1 MYIRQTILFTL
12 NRAKVI
18 LLCLAFFIP
27 FFSYSED
34 TSIQNYSH
42 LALKKG
48 TFYAGLGLTPQNAS
62 IYLEINETRF
72 GINNSASINVEYFLA
87 NRLSIL
93 GYAALTHYYST
104 SKIDTTFSQTER
116 RKFSSFNPLLGIGVA
131 YYPKFFQINPKHSS
145 ILYNIGLFGVFNRSY
160 VKGGFINSTN
170 KIEISDASVNG
181 GFILQFYPKNR
192 FHLPTSRFSGQL
204 IFSFPTYYINRLESG
219 FDINKP
225 PNKTRLEYSNF
236 ITFGIKYQL
245 SPLAKQVNKEIPEK
259 FRITTFDQLYK
270 EKSIHAGLGL
280 NWRPMYYEN
289 NTSST
294 TINYMVINTDL
305 EYFIKRRLSVNL
317 GYIGLRSSNPTD
329 LFDIQSSDR
338 LSAFFSVYPKFM
350 RGLNRFSFSSSLGLS
365 YFNGK
370 VELLSNPNDLK
381 NNFAFKTMQV
391 FGAYTF
397 IYKPLRL
404 FKQDN
409 HNFSLQFRSMGSV
422 YTFQNL
428 TKFRE
433 GDEKFEPFGSG
444 IARGLLIR
452 AVYKLN

>member
-1 MYIRQTILFTL
+1 MYIRQTSLFIQ
-12 NRAKVI
+12 NRAKI
-18 LLCLAFFIP
+18 LLLCFAFFIP

-34 TSIQNYSH
+34 TSIQNYSN
-42 LALKKG
+42 LAFKKG
-48 TFYAGLGLTPQNAS
+48 TYYAG
-62 IYLEINETRF
+62 F
-72 GINNSASINVEYFLA
+72 GFSPRAFLSNGKNHIIVSGAVLDFEYFMSNRFSLIGLLA
-87 NRLSIL
+87 TNHIYSNS
-93 GYAALTHYYST
+93 YYDT
-104 SKIDTTFSQTER
+104 SVSRTETAI
-116 RKFSSFNPLLGIGVA
+116 FSSFNPLFGAGAV
-131 YYPKFFQINPKHSS
+131 YYPKIFQIDPKHSS
-145 ILYNIGLFGVFNRSY
+145 ILYNIGVFGVFNRSFM
-160 VKGGFINSTN
+160 KGGFMNSTN
-170 KIEISDASVNG
+170 RLDYSDASINLGLIV
-181 GFILQFYPKNR
+181 QFYPKNIY
-192 FHLPTSRFSGQL
+192 HLTTNRLSGQIIL
-204 IFSFPTYYINRLESG
+204 NEPVYYFHKL
-219 FDINKP
+219 
-225 PNKTRLEYSNF
+225 SNGQKSLHP
-236 ITFGIKYQL
+236 IVTLRSIYNGYLAFGIKYQL

-270 EKSIHAGLGL
+270 EKSIHAGLGF
-280 NWRPMYYEN
+280 NWRPVYYEN

-329 LFDIQSSDR
+329 IFDIQSSDR

-350 RGLNRFSFSSSLGLS
+350 RGLNRFSFSTSLGLS
-365 YFNGK
+365 YFNSK
-370 VELLSNPNDLK
+370 VELLSEPNDLE

-433 GDEKFEPFGSG
+433 GDQKFEPTGSG